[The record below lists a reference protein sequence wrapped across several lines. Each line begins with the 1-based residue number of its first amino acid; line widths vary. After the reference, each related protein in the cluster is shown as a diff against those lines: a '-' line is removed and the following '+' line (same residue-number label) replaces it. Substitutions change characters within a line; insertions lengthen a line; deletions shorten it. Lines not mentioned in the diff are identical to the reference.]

1 MHEQTIIAPLLED
14 NKQEHRFCSRLGLS
28 SRHTCDARRSHDAK
42 RGSLFAHG
50 RQRLGHVL
58 LARPRAA
65 RRPPPRPA
73 GDGLPGPLLL
83 LLQRQVQ
90 GFRQQLIFIVLQASS
105 CSSCH
110 ACCLARL
117 RRLLHHGCT
126 VSCTHSL
133 CAPAP
138 HWRHLAR
145 AVILSLA
152 RRRPPWD
159 EVGRGIK

>member
-1 MHEQTIIAPLLED
+1 MW
-14 NKQEHRFCSRLGLS
+14 K
-28 SRHTCDARRSHDAK
+28 
-42 RGSLFAHG
+42 GSLFAHG

-58 LARPRAA
+58 LAWPRAA

-90 GFRQQLIFIVLQASS
+90 GLRQQLILIVLQASQS
-105 CSSCH
+105 SSCH

-117 RRLLHHGCT
+117 RRLPHHCCA

-133 CAPAP
+133 YAAA
-138 HWRHLAR
+138 L
-145 AVILSLA
+145 
-152 RRRPPWD
+152 
-159 EVGRGIK
+159 